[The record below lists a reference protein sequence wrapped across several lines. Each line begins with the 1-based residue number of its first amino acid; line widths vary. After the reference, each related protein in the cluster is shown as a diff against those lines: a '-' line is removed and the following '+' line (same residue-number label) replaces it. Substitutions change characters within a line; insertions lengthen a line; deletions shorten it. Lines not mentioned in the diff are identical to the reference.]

1 MTDRP
6 LDLDRV
12 RYLKMRIEK
21 ILAVQKAHTQD
32 MKTDIK
38 DIRQRL
44 NRTEK
49 RLEGER

>member
-6 LDLDRV
+6 DKLERV

-21 ILAVQKAHTQD
+21 ILSVQKQHTQD
-32 MKTDIK
+32 MKTDIR

-44 NRTEK
+44 DRTER
-49 RLEGER
+49 RLGGE

>member
-12 RYLKMRIEK
+12 LFLKMRIEK
-21 ILAVQKAHTQD
+21 ILALQKAHTQE
-32 MKTDIK
+32 MKK
-38 DIRQRL
+38 DISTCRIVLDRAE
-44 NRTEK
+44 R